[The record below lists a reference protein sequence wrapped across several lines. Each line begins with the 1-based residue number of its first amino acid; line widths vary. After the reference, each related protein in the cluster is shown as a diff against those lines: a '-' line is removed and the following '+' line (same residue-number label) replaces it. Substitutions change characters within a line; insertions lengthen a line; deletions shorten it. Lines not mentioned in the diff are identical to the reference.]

1 MVIVSVSWGDELRES
16 DLILSPFYP
25 LLWDLHRDEAMI
37 YLHCELRY
45 DGNDFGGVFLML
57 LRRPNE
63 LGGNEDER

>member
-1 MVIVSVSWGDELRES
+1 MVIVSASWGVSYEMS
-16 DLILSPFYP
+16 DLILSPFYL
-25 LLWDLHRDEAMI
+25 LLWDLHRDHAMI

-57 LRRPNE
+57 FRRPNE